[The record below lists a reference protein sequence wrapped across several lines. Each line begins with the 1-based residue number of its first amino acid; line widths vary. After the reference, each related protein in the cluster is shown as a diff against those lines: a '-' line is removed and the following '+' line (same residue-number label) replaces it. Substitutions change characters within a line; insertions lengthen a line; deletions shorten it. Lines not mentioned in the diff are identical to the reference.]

1 MRVLIA
7 EDDFAGQAV
16 LEGLLSPHGECDIA
30 RDGEEAMALFEAALA
45 AGRPYDLVCLDIMM
59 PKLDGKEVLRRVR
72 ELEKERGR
80 TGLAGAKILMTTALN
95 DFETIMASFR
105 GQCEGYL
112 VKPISKVKLLAQL
125 RALGLLAPEE

>member
-125 RALGLLAPEE
+125 RALGLLPPEE